1 MQNVYRILF
10 GTVSCL
16 QKKPDKYDV
25 SKQQTIEHRI
35 QQNNKLKHSLWDKAL
50 NNTLNTEET
59 V

>member
-1 MQNVYRILF
+1 MQNVFRILF

-16 QKKPDKYDV
+16 QKKPDKCDV